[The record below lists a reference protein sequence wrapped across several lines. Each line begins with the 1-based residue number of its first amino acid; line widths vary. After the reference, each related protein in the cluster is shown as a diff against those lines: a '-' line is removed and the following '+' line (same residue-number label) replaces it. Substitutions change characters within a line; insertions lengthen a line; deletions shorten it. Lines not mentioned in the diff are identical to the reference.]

1 MGKKQTRQLT
11 YEQMKEYGDY
21 FRSVRKS
28 LGYTIPEM
36 ADKLGIHHTTLYRW
50 EKSKIIPQVDIKY
63 LVTKYQ
69 NIVKVAKKVREMSI

>member
-28 LGYTIPEM
+28 LGYTIPVM
-36 ADKLGIHHTTLYRW
+36 AEKLGIHHTTLYRW
-50 EKSKIIPQVDIKY
+50 EKSKIIPQTDIEY
-63 LVTKYQ
+63 LVSKYRRL
-69 NIVKVAKKVREMSI
+69 VKSAKIS